1 MRGKVVRPR
10 YGTDPRLAILG
21 PLEAR
26 MLDYAGEKA
35 AGLIEGLMVHGDN
48 LPLMTLDGFA
58 KLLAA
63 LMRGKVVRPRYGT
76 DPRLAILGPLEARML
91 DYDKVILGGLNEG
104 IWPSAPSVEPFLSR
118 GMRRTLGLSLPE
130 RRFGLSAHDFAEL
143 AANPDVVLTPM
154 SC

>member
-1 MRGKVVRPR
+1 
-10 YGTDPRLAILG
+10 
-21 PLEAR
+21 
-26 MLDYAGEKA
+26 
-35 AGLIEGLMVHGDN
+35 
-48 LPLMTLDGFA
+48 MTLDGFA
-58 KLLAA
+58 KLLAT

-118 GMRRTLGLSLPE
+118 GMRSTLGLSLPE

-143 AANPDVVLTPM
+143 AANPDVVLTR
-154 SC
+154 SKRSDEGCGVL